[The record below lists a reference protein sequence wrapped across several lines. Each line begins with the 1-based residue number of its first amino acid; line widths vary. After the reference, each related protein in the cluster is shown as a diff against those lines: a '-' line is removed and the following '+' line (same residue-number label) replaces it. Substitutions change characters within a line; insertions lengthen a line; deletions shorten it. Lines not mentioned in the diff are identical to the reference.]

1 ARLMSCMML
10 GAIVLQLP
18 IGWLGDK
25 MNRRHL
31 VIALAATATGGALLW
46 PLALQSPLAT
56 YALLFVWGG
65 AFVGIYTIML
75 TVVGSRFQGS
85 ALVGIYAVMGLTWG
99 GGALIGPLAAGFAMQ
114 LTLHGLALFAAFAC
128 GLFTLA
134 ALLFRKD
141 S

>member
-1 ARLMSCMML
+1 
-10 GAIVLQLP
+10 
-18 IGWLGDK
+18 

-31 VIALAATATGGALLW
+31 VVGLAATAAGGALLW
-46 PLALQSPLAT
+46 PLALSSPVMT
-56 YALLFVWGG
+56 YGLLFVWGG

-114 LTLHGLALFAAFAC
+114 MTLHGLAFFAAIAC
-128 GLFTLA
+128 GSFALA
-134 ALLFRKD
+134 ALLIRKE